1 MLFLFLIYLIL
12 IFTDLDNV
20 LINVMENMHWDLRL
34 INVWKVVIQQINYGS
49 DMGMSAWLM
58 NA

>member
-34 INVWKVVIQQINYGS
+34 INV
-49 DMGMSAWLM
+49 
-58 NA
+58 